1 MNLTIASRSQEI
13 CYPTPKTPVG
23 PTLLTLGGSTMLRTQ
38 QNTRQILLCSSWDSG
53 TPPLIPQTLLAP
65 PPHGK
70 SSSPTLSTPSVPV
83 TEQRQGVVHDKL
95 LQKGFPLS
103 VSGGSS
109 PSTPHLLG
117 SKCPPPAERLLS
129 MSETGEKEGNGLFK
143 SYTDLE

>member
-103 VSGGSS
+103 VSGGSF
-109 PSTPHLLG
+109 PHAHLLG
-117 SKCPPPAERLLS
+117 SICPTARFAMPAARGKTSL
-129 MSETGEKEGNGLFK
+129 NAR
-143 SYTDLE
+143 DW